1 MNQKP
6 PVYIQNFWHANNY
19 GAVITGYAL
28 YKIIEQKGYDTKLI
42 DVSTTEDKRKYNF
55 NKFINKYCKTTKH
68 IQTYSD
74 LEDIIDPTATYIAGS
89 DQIFRPDLAKDNL
102 SNFLLDYLKTQ
113 RKIAFSASFGLSKD
127 EFIENNSK
135 KDVNHIKDSLQSF
148 DFVSVREYDGVD
160 ICKNVFNVDAEHIID
175 PVFILDKTKYDEII
189 KTSKKNYQN
198 KIVSYV
204 LHLNNMDIWRL
215 KRHFKEN
222 VINIVQWNDPIED
235 WLNAIK
241 NCKFL
246 ITDSFHGACMALIFN
261 KPFICIIKKDMRS
274 PSGIFLRGS
283 SRFKSIFKML
293 GIENQGINSVD
304 EIYKRDCIFNIDYN
318 KVNRRIEEEKK
329 YGNEAL
335 DKALSCPIGNLDKKD
350 KIRVGYLEEMIH
362 KLERKINV
370 KG

>member
-74 LEDIIDPTATYIAGS
+74 LEDIIDPTATYITGS

-135 KDVNHIKDSLQSF
+135 EDVNHIKDSLQSF

-198 KIVSYV
+198 MVAAMQELAASVAAESTTHTAKFDYHYFAGYGPKGIKGGY
-204 LHLNNMDIWRL
+204 IET
-215 KRHFKEN
+215 KEFDL
-222 VINIVQWNDPIED
+222 VYD
-235 WLNAIK
+235 
-241 NCKFL
+241 
-246 ITDSFHGACMALIFN
+246 
-261 KPFICIIKKDMRS
+261 
-274 PSGIFLRGS
+274 GIS
-283 SRFKSIFKML
+283 
-293 GIENQGINSVD
+293 E
-304 EIYKRDCIFNIDYN
+304 
-318 KVNRRIEEEKK
+318 
-329 YGNEAL
+329 
-335 DKALSCPIGNLDKKD
+335 
-350 KIRVGYLEEMIH
+350 
-362 KLERKINV
+362 
-370 KG
+370 